1 MKIYILDREYE
12 FKNEEH
18 ELDDIVKTIY
28 SESNKSGRHLA
39 YAVIDGRDVYTNFR
53 DYIEKRIESIKSI
66 KVVTMTFREMISN
79 SIISIRDYIEEEKG
93 NILFIARKFEEGPD
107 EDVIGDLDELLEGI
121 GWIIEYFQR
130 VDSTQNLAHVIP
142 DYYIW
147 NEYALDVYRLGQVIN
162 DLEEVVMND
171 DEKEV
176 GAKIVDILP
185 VFEDMQEKLD
195 RLYAAGA

>member
-12 FKNEEH
+12 FENEEH

-195 RLYAAGA
+195 RLYAAGE